1 MSYAIK
7 YATTVVSAALL
18 AGAAGTAAAQ
28 PQQGEAYSPPSPAQ
42 QRGQAQVS
50 DQQLQQFVTAMEEVR
65 SVQEEFSAAIQEADD
80 MDEAQT
86 LRADAQEEMRG
97 AVEDTGLSVA
107 EYNMIAQRLQSD
119 PNLSARLQE
128 MQQP

>member
-1 MSYAIK
+1 MQYAM
-7 YATTVVSAALL
+7 TLVSAALL
-18 AGAAGTAAAQ
+18 SVAAGVAAAQ
-28 PQQGEAYSPPSPAQ
+28 SQQGQAYSPPSPAQ
-42 QRGQAQVS
+42 QRGQTQVS
-50 DQQLQQFVTAMEEVR
+50 DQQLQQFVTAMDEVR
-65 SVQEEFSAAIQEADD
+65 SVQEEFSQAIQQAEN

-107 EYNMIAQRLQSD
+107 EYNMISQRLQSD

-128 MQQP
+128 IQ